1 MIVQTIQMDLQQ
13 IFDQVQH
20 ETHSFHQAV
29 DDGLAEF
36 DAVIAEGRAHL
47 EVAGNHRYVVRS
59 SGKGL
64 PRLRK
69 GLPRLPGNACPDFRE
84 TLAQTSGGKTVRK
97 KKALTNI

>member
-64 PRLRK
+64 PRLPGGK
-69 GLPRLPGNACPDFRE
+69 GLPRLPGKGCPDFRE
-84 TLAQTSGGKTVRK
+84 MLAQTSGKTTVREK
-97 KKALTNI
+97 KP